1 MEVLDSPIL
10 ADFKTVRQKGGIS
23 TIIVDDLGYTY
34 SSSNSSKT
42 KGHMKSWRCSKKNK
56 KCKAS
61 LATDGDWIV
70 VKRHRHNHDPS
81 EPIRL
86 AASDQ

>member
-34 SSSNSSKT
+34 SSSNQNKT

-56 KCKAS
+56 KCRAS
-61 LATDGDWIV
+61 LTTDNDWIV
-70 VKRHRHNHDPS
+70 VKKYQHNH
-81 EPIRL
+81 EPTEPLRPAIKIE
-86 AASDQ
+86 